1 MSEHLELAVR
11 IVARELISV
20 RAPEDLA
27 DFELVA
33 DLQQKRGS
41 IAGSNEAGIGFGAD
55 ALYGTIIAIALP
67 IVGEAV
73 RSLIVKLSQHLV
85 QASTKK
91 IEDWISEKLSNLDSG
106 KTSGVGSYMT
116 SSLSR
121 EQISKIIDVVTEE
134 AQTKGLASEDSVA
147 LGVIL
152 RQRLT

>member
-1 MSEHLELAVR
+1 MAVR
-11 IVARELISV
+11 VVTRELISV

-33 DLQQKRGS
+33 DFQQKRGS

-55 ALYGTIIAIALP
+55 ALYGTIVAIALP
-67 IVGEAV
+67 IVGEAL

-85 QASTKK
+85 HASTKK
-91 IEDWISEKLSNLDSG
+91 IEDWISKKLSNLDSE
-106 KTSGVGSYMT
+106 KTGGVGPYMT
-116 SSLSR
+116 SGLSR
-121 EQISKIIDVVTEE
+121 EQISVIIDAVTEE
-134 AQTKGLASEDSVA
+134 AQNKGLAAEDSVA